1 MDSMAAYVPAVEAG
15 KIKALALA
23 SAQRW
28 PKLPNVPTVS
38 ESGLPEFE
46 ASVWYAVLAPANVP
60 ADVVSKL
67 NTATNTW
74 LAKQQTRQFLNNLGI
89 ETAGGTPE
97 QLKAFIKSEIDKWS
111 PIIKAANITF

>member
-1 MDSMAAYVPAVEAG
+1 
-15 KIKALALA
+15 
-23 SAQRW
+23 
-28 PKLPNVPTVS
+28 
-38 ESGLPEFE
+38 
-46 ASVWYAVLAPANVP
+46 
-60 ADVVSKL
+60 
-67 NTATNTW
+67 